1 MNLKSLESYDFY
13 LPKTLIAQD
22 PVEPRDHSKLMVL
35 NNENIIHDYFYNII
49 NYLEKGDLIIFNDTK
64 VLKARMIGK
73 KLTGGKVEALITSKK
88 DNVCTAII
96 GGKKVRIGT
105 VLDFNGLR
113 GKVIEKNEG
122 FGTIEF
128 EQEPD
133 LDNVATVKLPP
144 YIKKELKDTG
154 RYQTI
159 FAKNEGS
166 LAAPTAGLHFTSQLL
181 KNIEDKGVKVGY
193 ITLHIGFST
202 FAPVREEDITTH
214 KMYYEYY
221 SISKDTA
228 ELINNRSGRLI
239 AVGTTVM
246 RSLESSAKD
255 GKIISNATRTDLFI
269 YPGYRFK
276 SGIDVLLTNFHIP
289 KSSLLM
295 LVSAFAGYENTMRA
309 YRIAVEN
316 KYRFFSFGDAM
327 LVFPNIPSNH

>member
-1 MNLKSLESYDFY
+1 MNLNSLEAYDFY

-22 PVEPRDHSKLMVL
+22 PVDPRDHSKLMVL
-35 NNENIIHDYFYNII
+35 NQDKIIHDYFYNII
-49 NYLEKGDLIIFNDTK
+49 NYLEKDDLIIFNDTK

-96 GGKKVRIGT
+96 GGKNVRIGT
-105 VLDFNGLR
+105 ILDFNGLR

-144 YIKKELKDTG
+144 YIKKELKDAD

-159 FAKNEGS
+159 FAKNNGS

-181 KNIEDKGVKVGY
+181 KNLEYKGVKIGY

-221 SISKDTA
+221 SISNDTA
-228 ELINNRSGRLI
+228 DLINNRSGRLI

-246 RSLESSAKD
+246 RALESSAKD
-255 GKIISNATRTDLFI
+255 GKIMSNTTKTDLFI
-269 YPGYRFK
+269 YPGYKFK
-276 SGIDVLLTNFHIP
+276 SGVAALITNFHIP

-295 LVSAFAGYENTMRA
+295 LVSAFAGYENIMRA

-327 LVFPNIPSNH
+327 LVFPYLPKND

>member
-1 MNLKSLESYDFY
+1 MNINSLEAYDFY

-22 PVEPRDHSKLMVL
+22 PIEPRDHSKLMVL
-35 NNENIIHDYFYNII
+35 NQDQIIHDYFYNII
-49 NYLEKGDLIIFNDTK
+49 NYLEKDDLIIFNDTK

-96 GGKKVRIGT
+96 GGKNVRIGT
-105 VLDFNGLR
+105 VLDFNGLK

-128 EQEPD
+128 EHEPD
-133 LDNVATVKLPP
+133 LENVATVKLPP
-144 YIKKELKDTG
+144 YIKKEIKDTS

-159 FAKNEGS
+159 FAKNDGS
-166 LAAPTAGLHFTSQLL
+166 LAAPTAGLHFTPQLL
-181 KNIEDKGVKVGY
+181 KNLVDKGVKIGY

-202 FAPVREEDITTH
+202 FAPVREQDITTH

-228 ELINNRSGRLI
+228 NLINNRSGRLI

-255 GKIISNATRTDLFI
+255 GKVMSNATKTDLFI
-269 YPGYRFK
+269 YPGYKFK

-327 LVFPNIPSNH
+327 LVFPQSKIQ

>member
-1 MNLKSLESYDFY
+1 MNLNSLESYDFY

-22 PVEPRDHSKLMVL
+22 PVEPRDHSKLMIL
-35 NNENIIHDYFYNII
+35 NQDKITHDYFYNLI

-88 DNVCTAII
+88 DNVCSAII
-96 GGKKVRIGT
+96 GGKNVRVGT
-105 VLDFNGLR
+105 ILEFNGLR
-113 GKVIEKNEG
+113 GKVIEKSEG

-128 EQEPD
+128 EKEPD
-133 LDNVATVKLPP
+133 LDNIATVKLPP
-144 YIKKELKDTG
+144 YIKKEIKDTG

-159 FAKNEGS
+159 FAKNDGS
-166 LAAPTAGLHFTSQLL
+166 LAAPTAGLHFTDQLL
-181 KNIEDKGVKVGY
+181 KNIEGKGIKIGY

-214 KMYYEYY
+214 KMYYEYFN
-221 SISKDTA
+221 ISKDTA
-228 ELINNRSGRLI
+228 DLINNRKGRLI

-255 GKIISNATRTDLFI
+255 GKIMSNAMKTDLFI
-269 YPGYRFK
+269 YPGYKFK
-276 SGIDVLLTNFHIP
+276 SGVEVLLTNFHIP

-327 LVFPNIPSNH
+327 LIFS